1 MRGLAVGTML
11 LVLLAPLPAQAQGA
25 RDESGGP
32 AAAPARR
39 APRFLVSGVLG
50 GFGGGPEGS
59 LEAAMRDAGYT
70 TPFGGCGF
78 FGCFGPDPSPNSY
91 SHHNPWLLTLA
102 YRLPGR
108 PGGVQLLLGG
118 ATAGATMGR
127 SGDGTTTVDHSG
139 NFLAAQ
145 LWAGSRVVRASAG
158 PAVAGHEWETYDG
171 SAAARQTTTSLGVV
185 GGLAVTVPVWRA
197 LGLEVTA
204 QGRAFRAAD
213 YEGKAASG
221 TGGAG
226 APRVQAS
233 VSHWYVGAGPALR
246 FD

>member
-1 MRGLAVGTML
+1 MRGLAVGAV
-11 LVLLAPLPAQAQGA
+11 LVLLTPLPARAQG
-25 RDESGGP
+25 
-32 AAAPARR
+32 APARR
-39 APRFLVSGVLG
+39 TPRFLVSGVLG
-50 GFGGGPEGS
+50 GFGGGPEAS

-70 TPFGGCGF
+70 TPFGGCGI
-78 FGCFGPDPSPNSY
+78 FGCFGPDPSPDSY
-91 SHHNPWLLTLA
+91 THHNPWLLTLA
-102 YRLPGR
+102 YRLTGR

-118 ATAGATMGR
+118 TTAGETRGR
-127 SGDGTTTVDHSG
+127 SRNGTTAVDHSG

-145 LWAGSRVVRASAG
+145 LWAGNRVVRASVG
-158 PAVAGHEWETYDG
+158 PAVEGHEWETYDG
-171 SAAARQTTTSLGVV
+171 SAAARQTTRSLGVV
-185 GGLAVTVPVWRA
+185 GGLAATVPVWRA

-213 YEGKAASG
+213 YEGKTASG

-226 APRVQAS
+226 APRVTAS